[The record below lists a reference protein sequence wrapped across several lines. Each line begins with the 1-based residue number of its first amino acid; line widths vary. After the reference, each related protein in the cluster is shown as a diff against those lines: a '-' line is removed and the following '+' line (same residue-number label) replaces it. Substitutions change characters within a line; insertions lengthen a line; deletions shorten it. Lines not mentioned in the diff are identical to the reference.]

1 MKKFN
6 VWIYYHGCYNTEVM
20 AENEDKAIEIA
31 RDKANSLND
40 TDFLHA
46 IEVIEDGTDI
56 ELSRD

>member
-6 VWIYYHGCYNTEVM
+6 VSIYYHGCYNTEVM
-20 AENEDKAIEIA
+20 AEDEDKAMQIA
-31 RDKANSLND
+31 RDKVYNLND

-46 IEVIEDGTDI
+46 IDVIEDGTDI